1 MPVLGTWQG
10 GIPSMEPFDTAHWHR
25 GPHLY
30 LYLSIS
36 IYPSICLSVAP
47 SVDRSIDL
55 SIYIYIYIY
64 VSISIYLYPYLSVF
78 RHARMLHS
86 CFECCVED
94 SFGCVWPAAVGLTF
108 LRQIMLSGCRWPTG
122 GVNFISEV
130 MDLGPLNR
138 PTTID
143 CLIPWFHLPA
153 EGVHKSDM
161 WITGFNEQSECLR
174 VEKGACKN
182 CKMSVSQD
190 IAIGCKFAQ
199 IRIATLLVSVG
210 FSCSP
215 RFRFIVVTCW

>member
-10 GIPSMEPFDTAHWHR
+10 GIPSMEPFDTVHWHR

-30 LYLSIS
+30 LSIH
-36 IYPSICLSVAP
+36 P
-47 SVDRSIDL
+47 SVSRSLRRSIDL
-55 SIYIYIYIY
+55 SIYIY

-78 RHARMLHS
+78 RHARMLQS
-86 CFECCVED
+86 CFECCVEY

-161 WITGFNEQSECLR
+161 WITGSNEQSECLR

-182 CKMSVSQD
+182 CKMSVPQD
-190 IAIGCKFAQ
+190 IAIGCKFAKFVLPPCWF
-199 IRIATLLVSVG
+199 LLVSPVLQDSG
-210 FSCSP
+210 LSL
-215 RFRFIVVTCW
+215 RHADRIL